1 MLFGDRSKLISMI
14 VGIAFASLIMT
25 KQPSI
30 LVGLL
35 SRTYS
40 FVRDVSLPDIWV
52 MDKGVQFVEESK
64 PMRDIELMR
73 VKSIPGVE
81 WAVPLYKN
89 LTKARLPDGNSKTL
103 DLTGLDDGTLIG
115 APPYLI
121 EGSLQDFK
129 RSDAIFVDKEA
140 AHTRLRVKVSETETR
155 PLMVGDVI
163 EINDKR
169 AFVVGYVKSTRNFV
183 LQPQAYT
190 LYSRAVSYAPP
201 TSKYL
206 TYILV
211 KLKSGASSEVVCNAI
226 QERTELKAYSAEEF
240 AQVNL
245 NYWMKNTGIP
255 INFGISVALGFL
267 VGIAVVGQTFFNFVH
282 ENTKYYAVLKAMGLQ
297 NRSLSLMVILQAVT
311 VGIIGYGIGVGLAS
325 LFGMKF
331 YDSILAFRMPPIL
344 LFYSFMGVFCI
355 ICLSAY
361 LGVKRVI
368 NVDPAI
374 VFRS

>member
-1 MLFGDRSKLISMI
+1 MLFGDKSKLISMI
-14 VGIAFASLIMT
+14 IGIAFASLIMT
-25 KQPSI
+25 QQPSI

-35 SRTYS
+35 SRTFS

-64 PMRDIELMR
+64 PMRDTELMR
-73 VKSIPGVE
+73 IKSVPGVE
-81 WAVPLYKN
+81 WAVPLFKN
-89 LTKARLPDGNSKTL
+89 LTKARLPDGTTKTL

-115 APPYLI
+115 SPPYLI

-129 RSDAIFVDKEA
+129 RADAIFVDKEA
-140 AHTRLRVKVSETETR
+140 ANTRLRVQVSATETR
-155 PLMVGDVI
+155 PLMIGDVI

-169 AFVVGYVKSTRNFV
+169 AIVVGYVKSTRNFV

-190 LYSRAVSYAPP
+190 LYSRAVSYSPP

-211 KLKSGASSEVVCNAI
+211 KLKPEASLDTVCEAI
-226 QERTELKAYSAEEF
+226 QKRTDLKAYSSEEF

-245 NYWMKNTGIP
+245 NYWMKSTGIP

-297 NRSLSLMVILQAVT
+297 NRNLSLMVILQAVT

-331 YDSILAFRMPPIL
+331 YDTILAFRMPPIL

-368 NVDPAI
+368 KVDPAI

>member
-1 MLFGDRSKLISMI
+1 MI

-25 KQPSI
+25 QQPSI

-73 VKSIPGVE
+73 IKSIPGVA
-81 WAVPLYKN
+81 WAVPMYKN
-89 LTKARLPDGNSKTL
+89 LTKARLPDGSSKTL

-121 EGSLQDFK
+121 EGSLEDFK

-140 AHTRLRVKVSETETR
+140 AYSRLRIKISETETR
-155 PLMVGDVI
+155 PLLIGDVI

-169 AFVVGYVKSTRNFV
+169 AIVVGYVKSTRNFV

-206 TYILV
+206 TYVLV
-211 KLKSGASSEVVCNAI
+211 KLKPDAYLPDVCNAI
-226 QERTELKAYSAEEF
+226 QQRTDLKAYSSEEF

-245 NYWMKNTGIP
+245 NYWMKSTGIP

-297 NRSLSLMVILQAVT
+297 NRNLSFMVIIQAIT

-331 YDSILAFRMPPIL
+331 HDSVLAFRMPPIL
-344 LFYSFMGVFCI
+344 LLYSFLGVFFI

-361 LGVKRVI
+361 LGIKRVI
-368 NVDPAI
+368 GVDPAI